1 MLIHF
6 LASMYDKQLL
16 FLKLIFVIFNL
27 YIYVDYTLIRL

>member
-6 LASMYDKQLL
+6 IANMYDKQLL

-27 YIYVDYTLIRL
+27 YVYVAYTLIRL